1 MTFTDII
8 IVSTLVIMFLVVT
21 LFLSEPLKRKIEKY
35 KFKYKF
41 KKKCQ
46 RYTKNKPLD
55 PTPEQI
61 KQWGRNFESLK
72 HSRDIYACN
81 AGSNYYSS
89 GGFFKFKRGEL
100 KELVLKHIKN
110 RKGITIIQL
119 GVLIPGAKENSIRK
133 SIASL
138 KRDGV
143 IESRR
148 LRKTKYVQYF
158 LKKDVDAV
166 GDK

>member
-61 KQWGRNFESLK
+61 KQWGRNLSL
-72 HSRDIYACN
+72 
-81 AGSNYYSS
+81 
-89 GGFFKFKRGEL
+89 
-100 KELVLKHIKN
+100 
-110 RKGITIIQL
+110 
-119 GVLIPGAKENSIRK
+119 
-133 SIASL
+133 
-138 KRDGV
+138 
-143 IESRR
+143 
-148 LRKTKYVQYF
+148 
-158 LKKDVDAV
+158 
-166 GDK
+166 